1 MQLQSYQSSSAAE
14 NESLVKAGTESS
26 FEHKIILPK
35 MVGNPQGAMEW
46 LQWSEVRRQQLW
58 LGLGA
63 NP

>member
-1 MQLQSYQSSSAAE
+1 MQLQSYQSSSEAE
-14 NESLVKAGTESS
+14 NESLVEAGTESS

-35 MVGNPQGAMEW
+35 NGGNPQGAMEW

-63 NP
+63 GP